1 MLNTITCRQFNYV
14 IIPSNSR
21 GQCVFGGRNNLIKTG
36 PGFSVRL
43 SQQKSLSNLSW
54 LYQALLPFA
63 FNVWRVTKTSEHES
77 LKVLFNPHWLWNCW
91 CSGYDTVGAVVVTL
105 LVNGLGWRSWGTV
118 GAVVVTLSVLGFGT
132 IVDAVVVA
140 LLVQW
145 LWHCWCSVCST
156 VCTVFVAL
164 LVKWWLLAP

>member
-105 LVNGLGWRSWGTV
+105 
-118 GAVVVTLSVLGFGT
+118 SVLGFGT

-145 LWHCWCSVCST
+145 LWNCWCSVCST

-164 LVKWWLLAP
+164 LVKWRLLAP

>member
-77 LKVLFNPHWLWNCW
+77 LKLLFNPHWLWNCW
-91 CSGYDTVGAVVVTL
+91 CSGCDTVGAVVGARI
-105 LVNGLGWRSWGTV
+105 GLAQLRPCWCSGCDTFGAWIWHYCWRSCCGTV
-118 GAVVVTLSVLGFGT
+118 GAVVMK
-132 IVDAVVVA
+132 
-140 LLVQW
+140 LLVQC
-145 LWHCWCSVCST
+145 L
-156 VCTVFVAL
+156 
-164 LVKWWLLAP
+164 